1 MSNKNK
7 NQQPST
13 TPASAPAVAEAPTA
27 PEPAQTEAP
36 AESAPSHEGAESES
50 AVSAVPPGAPPAPSS
65 ELAAPA
71 PVTTAIAVPIADVMN
86 PDKPLD
92 VYKPGVFVEL
102 ISLFPL
108 DARYLKQIQPVP
120 DEELTE
126 ALKTLPEAKR
136 AAFQEALDRM
146 NPVKIGSH
154 SRRRDGLTIFD
165 VRINHG
171 TGNDETRPKGT
182 PEGGLYSTD
191 SRILATGDRDLAAA
205 LRAPELFDA
214 YVIFDRKGNTYW
226 PPRDEDKK
234 DDGGETRSNAPLCRS
249 VDAEKGDVYGSCD
262 ACPYRPFVNGSKPG
276 DDECRG
282 EVVMYVVPADFSGIY
297 RFVFTGTNTKAGR
310 SVVTKFAAWRE
321 KWDHPFAFKTK
332 KEVDK
337 NDSKRRWFVVEA
349 EPQRSVAPSPE
360 ERAFLLLLARKID
373 TEVYWTERRRI
384 HLAAAKAKP
393 IQAPQ
398 KANLSGLLA
407 SAQAGAGALPA
418 QAGAPLKD
426 LSKGNNL

>member
-1 MSNKNK
+1 MSNKSK
-7 NQQPST
+7 APQP
-13 TPASAPAVAEAPTA
+13 PAPSVPAVAEAPSA
-27 PEPAQTEAP
+27 PEPAPVSVTAP
-36 AESAPSHEGAESES
+36 ADAAPSHEGAASES
-50 AVSAVPPGAPPAPSS
+50 AVSAVPPGAPPAVPST

-71 PVTTAIAVPIADVMN
+71 SATTALAVPLPDVMN

-102 ISLFPL
+102 IQLFPL
-108 DARYLKQIQPVP
+108 EARYLRQIQPVT
-120 DEELTE
+120 DEELSE
-126 ALKTLPEAKR
+126 ALKTLPEAQR
-136 AAFQEALDRM
+136 GAFQKALDRM

-191 SRILATGDRDLAAA
+191 SRILATSDRDLAAA

-226 PPRDEDKK
+226 PPRDDDKK
-234 DDGGETRSNAPLCRS
+234 DDGGESRSNAPLCRS
-249 VDAEKGDVYGSCD
+249 VDAEKGDVFGACD
-262 ACPYRPFVNGSKPG
+262 ACPNRPFVNGSKPG

-282 EVVMYVVPADFSGIY
+282 EIVLYVVPADFSGIY

-310 SVVTKFAAWRE
+310 SLITKFAVWGE
-321 KWDHPFAFKTK
+321 KWDHPFAFKTR
-332 KEVDK
+332 KETDK

-349 EPQRSVAPSPE
+349 EPQRSVVPTPE

-373 TEVYWTERRRI
+373 TEVFWTERRRI
-384 HLAAAKAKP
+384 HLAASKAKP
-393 IQAPQ
+393 VTPPQ
-398 KANLSGLLA
+398 KANLAGLLA
-407 SAQAGAGALPA
+407 SSQAATPALPA
-418 QAGAPLKD
+418 AGPLKD